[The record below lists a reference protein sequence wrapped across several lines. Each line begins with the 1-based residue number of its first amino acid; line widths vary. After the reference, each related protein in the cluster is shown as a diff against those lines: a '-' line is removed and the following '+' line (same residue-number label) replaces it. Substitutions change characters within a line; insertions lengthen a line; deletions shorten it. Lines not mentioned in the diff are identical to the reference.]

1 MIRAH
6 KLVLLTAV
14 ILLTSPGVSF
24 SATRHASI
32 DVAIAHNDL
41 ADVKAHVQ
49 NNESC
54 LKSGH
59 HSSLSP
65 LHQSILR
72 KRIAIAHYLI
82 KAGAPVNAIDNSQ
95 RTPLHLCVERNT
107 LDLVPVLVNAGAKTE
122 ALDKVGWTPLHHAA
136 AKNRYSMAQSLIANG
151 ADCLTQ
157 SACGGIPLH
166 EAAVSGGK
174 EIIQLLL
181 DCGSNPSSA
190 AHNSDTPF
198 LLAIKANNQTAIA
211 LFEAHLKQQK
221 NHN

>member
-14 ILLTSPGVSF
+14 ILLTSPDVSF

-59 HSSLSP
+59 HRSLSP

-107 LDLVPVLVNAGAKTE
+107 HELVPVLVKAGAKTE
-122 ALDKVGWTPLHHAA
+122 YLDKVGWTPLHHAA

-151 ADCLTQ
+151 ADCLTH

-166 EAAVSGGK
+166 EAAVSGGQ

-181 DCGSNPSSA
+181 HCGSNPSSA

-198 LLAIKANNQTAIA
+198 SLAVKANNQTAIT
-211 LFEAHLKQQK
+211 LFEAHLKQQR
-221 NHN
+221 NQN